1 MAKSTDDTE
10 QSAAN
15 ARRDAKGA
23 AMVQECPGGRVNGR
37 TLVMMRWIAISGQL
51 ISIAVITELLKIAL
65 PIAPML
71 ATVGASILLNVVVMA
86 QRGSQQRLTGQ
97 DATFYLA
104 FDTLE
109 LTLLLYLTG
118 GMVNPFTI
126 LLLAPLTVGAAILSL
141 GNICLLTLVNQ
152 FCLAVIA
159 IWHFP
164 LPWPGESPALP
175 PLYLAGVWCGLAM
188 ASLMLASYVFRVAH
202 ESRRINDALTASQ
215 MALAREQRLSA
226 LGGLAA
232 AAAHELGTPLG
243 TIVVVAAELARD
255 VPKDSPI
262 AEDIALLRSQSLRCR
277 DILAELARKPEADG
291 GDPFERLPLT
301 ALVDAASTSHRATA
315 TVLRIVAEPLDG
327 SPEPVVRRRP
337 EIIHGI
343 GNLLQNAPAIRP
355 ARGRGRR
362 LVGRR
367 LGAPGHRR
375 RRAGLPLPSPFP
387 DRRALHLGP
396 RRPLGPHGARHLHR
410 RNPARPHRRPG
421 RVRQPPPGRRPG
433 RGSLGAPGPGAG
445 GNMSVF
451 PPGFSMFFHQKPVQ
465 CRRTRR
471 RRQLLDLRKRA
482 DTLLL

>member
-1 MAKSTDDTE
+1 MAKPSDDTE
-10 QSAAN
+10 QSAAD
-15 ARRDAKGA
+15 AKRDARGVVVA
-23 AMVQECPGGRVNGR
+23 PARSGGRVNGR

-51 ISIAVITELLKIAL
+51 TSIAVITELLKIAL

-86 QRGSQQRLTGQ
+86 QRGSQQRLTDQ

-141 GNICLLTLVNQ
+141 GNICLLTLINQ
-152 FCLAVIA
+152 LCLAVIA
-159 IWHFP
+159 FWHFP
-164 LPWPGESPALP
+164 IPWRGDTLVLP

-255 VPKDSPI
+255 VPADSPI

-301 ALVDAASTSHRATA
+301 ALIDAASTSHRATA

-343 GNLLQNAPAIRP
+343 GNLLQNALQFAQREVEVVASWDVDSVRLAIADDGPGFPSHLLSRIGEP
-355 ARGRGRR
+355 YISARADRSGHMGLGIFIAETLLGRT
-362 LVGRR
+362 
-367 LGAPGHRR
+367 
-375 RRAGLPLPSPFP
+375 
-387 DRRALHLGP
+387 
-396 RRPLGPHGARHLHR
+396 GAR
-410 RNPARPHRRPG
+410 
-421 RVRQPPPGRRPG
+421 VEF
-433 RGSLGAPGPGAG
+433 
-445 GNMSVF
+445 GN
-451 PPGFSMFFHQKPVQ
+451 
-465 CRRTRR
+465 
-471 RRQLLDLRKRA
+471 RRQGGAQVLVHWERLALDREE
-482 DTLLL
+482 T

>member
-343 GNLLQNAPAIRP
+343 GNLLQNALQFAQREVEVVASWDADSVRLAIADDGPGFPSHLLSRIGEPYISARADRSGHMGLGIFIAETLLGRTAARVEFGNRRQGGAQVVVHWERP
-355 ARGRGRR
+355 ALEREE
-362 LVGRR
+362 
-367 LGAPGHRR
+367 
-375 RRAGLPLPSPFP
+375 
-387 DRRALHLGP
+387 
-396 RRPLGPHGARHLHR
+396 
-410 RNPARPHRRPG
+410 
-421 RVRQPPPGRRPG
+421 
-433 RGSLGAPGPGAG
+433 
-445 GNMSVF
+445 
-451 PPGFSMFFHQKPVQ
+451 
-465 CRRTRR
+465 T
-471 RRQLLDLRKRA
+471 
-482 DTLLL
+482 